1 VARAGR
7 MVLYLPLRAVACPIQ
22 TMTRP
27 VPDSKLKRGAR
38 GLLLSLAALTLTLPL
53 AAWAGRPVR
62 VYEVDLAER
71 SGTALQEAMRQALVR
86 ATGRREAA
94 DDPALS
100 GIIADAPKYVSGYT
114 TGARGQSQVVFDG
127 PAVQQAV
134 SAAGRSVW
142 DGDRPFTLVAR
153 AELERAAAARGLP
166 ISLIPMAVSDGGG
179 KPLSAEALLE
189 AAQRFGGDEI
199 LVGRGDGAGADGALQ
214 WTLYARGAS
223 ESWSGPLAA
232 GIDRTVDHLVP
243 QQAGSTVQ
251 PESEA
256 RVEVD
261 GVRTLTDY
269 ATVTRL
275 LQATP
280 GVRRV
285 NLAAAAPA
293 SVEFLASVRG
303 GAAGLEQALAGQAHL
318 GRGTQA
324 AGRVLLHYQP

>member
-1 VARAGR
+1 
-7 MVLYLPLRAVACPIQ
+7 
-22 TMTRP
+22 MTRP

-142 DGDRPFTLVAR
+142 DGDRPFTLVVLDPPRGRAQADAAR
-153 AELERAAAARGLP
+153 AELGRAAAARGLP